1 MGYRTFPTEP
11 HPKRRNMQVTTTP
24 GKIYIA
30 NGSTAEVAIPCF
42 YQEAHEAQRVRLHD
56 RAMHDHMGWP
66 DPHRKDR
73 SCQIYEPMEA
83 GWQEPDHTVMGGHPI
98 THRYVD
104 GTKLVPIHLL
114 DEYPTAK
121 VVVDLEDAGRD
132 RENANIS
139 IVGSIDK
146 DQDWIIRLT
155 VAALLYDEPAEPE
168 TYKYSVYVEQPSTS
182 TSNAKR
188 QLAFRGELVILPGIY
203 H

>member
-1 MGYRTFPTEP
+1 MGYRTFQTEP

-24 GKIYIA
+24 GKIYVA
-30 NGSTAEVAIPCF
+30 NGCTAEVAIPCF

-56 RAMHDHMGWP
+56 RAAHDHAGWP

-83 GWQEPDHTVMGGHPI
+83 GWQEPDHTAMGGHPI

-114 DEYPTAK
+114 EEYPKAEIK
-121 VVVDLEDAGRD
+121 VGLEKAASTRSQSTINLTGKVDED
-132 RENANIS
+132 
-139 IVGSIDK
+139 K
-146 DQDWIIRLT
+146 DWIIRLH
-155 VAALLYDEPAEPE
+155 VDAWIGDEPAEPE
-168 TYKYSVYVEQPSTS
+168 TYKFSVYVRSSSPSRS
-182 TSNAKR
+182 M
-188 QLAFRGELVILPGIY
+188 LAFRGELVILPGIY

>member
-1 MGYRTFPTEP
+1 MGYRTFQTEP

-24 GKIYIA
+24 GKVYVH
-30 NGSTAEVAIPCF
+30 NGCDAYLAIPCF

-66 DPHRKDR
+66 DPMRKDR

-114 DEYPTAK
+114 E
-121 VVVDLEDAGRD
+121 EDPHAQVLIA
-132 RENANIS
+132 REEAAYNRKRIYMH
-139 IVGSIDK
+139 GEIDK
-146 DQDWIIRLT
+146 EKDWIIRLT
-155 VAALLYDEPAEPE
+155 FAAQISDEFTEPE
-168 TYKYSVYVEQPSTS
+168 TYKFSVYVSS
-182 TSNAKR
+182 Y
-188 QLAFRGELVILPGIY
+188 LAFRGELVILPGIY
-203 H
+203 EEVS